1 MKDNPVAKNA
11 HKFNKRAAGPHK
23 DKKKAMK
30 KGDRKHKG
38 SYESVDE
45 VLKVS
50 DGASAW
56 IKDFQASDAPQFKGK
71 SMDKRKEMA
80 LAAYLDAKNGTKN
93 EFFGRLA
100 LAAVGAFAQAKR
112 NQKVDHPKA
121 KSNLGLWDH
130 KEKTMDDNI
139 DEWSC
144 NTTEK
149 TRRVKGGDKRKKY
162 MKEKQI
168 EEGEKKGLWDRIH
181 AKRKRGEKPAKPG
194 DEDYPKT
201 LDVGEET
208 VQEIS
213 SKLKDRY
220 RTKARADVD
229 KQYKKGDM
237 AAMKGD
243 SKGVKQADRRVMTR
257 RTGVQRSLP
266 KDSPAKKGQM
276 VPTRNEGLKQA
287 RKNVGSDSCWD
298 GYKAT
303 GTKMKGGKEV
313 PDCKKE
319 DAKQVDEVI
328 TKTVKKV
335 GSAVATAAKTAAIDP
350 KAHAAI
356 NTAKG
361 MAKDTASDIK
371 KGAKKVSGAAKKV
384 GSAVKKVTTRKP
396 VTNKE
401 SMDPRDFTDK
411 AGYIVTITRKGGKE
425 EIKNF
430 FNTKPAAQKYADRV
444 KNTNKVGHV
453 ATIYKTDGRKLM
465 KESSAGV
472 EMQSVSGMLDEL
484 TKRDQER
491 LAKRKQTNL
500 VKRGK
505 AKPEPKPKKAKED
518 PKDRTYVSNRKGD
531 DDHIVMQL
539 RKAQDVK
546 GNMDIKVSPTGKS
559 VKLPIKMI
567 DKLLATH
574 DKLQKPDEK
583 RKFRIMVTKEL
594 RKRAK

>member
-23 DKKKAMK
+23 DKKKASK

-38 SYESVDE
+38 KFDE
-45 VLKVS
+45 KLDANS
-50 DGASAW
+50 DAGDYV
-56 IKDFQASDAPQFKGK
+56 KDFRKSDAPQFKGK
-71 SMDKRKEMA
+71 SDKKKQQMA
-80 LAAYLDAKNGTKN
+80 IAAYLDSKDDDVNTQK

-100 LAAVGAFAQAKR
+100 AVGLGAFLQKKKE
-112 NQKVDHPKA
+112 QKVDHKKPKA
-121 KSNLGLWDH
+121 NLGLWDH
-130 KEKTMDDNI
+130 KEKPMADNM
-139 DEWSC
+139 DEWACTRS
-144 NTTEK
+144 EK

-194 DEDYPKT
+194 DKDYPKT
-201 LDVGEET
+201 LDVG
-208 VQEIS
+208 
-213 SKLKDRY
+213 
-220 RTKARADVD
+220 
-229 KQYKKGDM
+229 
-237 AAMKGD
+237 
-243 SKGVKQADRRVMTR
+243 
-257 RTGVQRSLP
+257 
-266 KDSPAKKGQM
+266 
-276 VPTRNEGLKQA
+276 EGLKQA

-303 GTKMKGGKEV
+303 GTKMKNGKEV

-319 DAKQVDEVI
+319 DAQQVDEI
-328 TKTVKKV
+328 SKTIKKA
-335 GSAVATAAKTAAIDP
+335 GQAAKTAAVNSVVRP
-350 KAHAAI
+350 SAQAAI
-356 NTAKG
+356 HTGVAQ
-361 MAKDTASDIK
+361 AKDTAKTVST
-371 KGAKKVSGAAKKV
+371 GAKKVASGAKKV
-384 GSAVKKVTTRKP
+384 GGAVKKATGAIKKKSGTPNPVPKP
-396 VTNKE
+396 KKANE

-465 KESSAGV
+465 KESTAGI
-472 EMQSVSGMLDEL
+472 EMTSVSTMLDEL
-484 TKRDQER
+484 TKRDMER
-491 LAKRKQTNL
+491 MAKRKQTNL

-505 AKPEPKPKKAKED
+505 AKPEPKKPQQKDKSAGRTASKE
-518 PKDRTYVSNRKGD
+518 GE

-546 GNMDIKVSPTGKS
+546 GNMDIKISPTGKT

-574 DKLQKPDEK
+574 DKLQKPDDK

>member
-1 MKDNPVAKNA
+1 
-11 HKFNKRAAGPHK
+11 
-23 DKKKAMK
+23 
-30 KGDRKHKG
+30 
-38 SYESVDE
+38 
-45 VLKVS
+45 
-50 DGASAW
+50 
-56 IKDFQASDAPQFKGK
+56 
-71 SMDKRKEMA
+71 
-80 LAAYLDAKNGTKN
+80 
-93 EFFGRLA
+93 
-100 LAAVGAFAQAKR
+100 
-112 NQKVDHPKA
+112 
-121 KSNLGLWDH
+121 
-130 KEKTMDDNI
+130 
-139 DEWSC
+139 
-144 NTTEK
+144 
-149 TRRVKGGDKRKKY
+149 
-162 MKEKQI
+162 
-168 EEGEKKGLWDRIH
+168 
-181 AKRKRGEKPAKPG
+181 
-194 DEDYPKT
+194 
-201 LDVGEET
+201 
-208 VQEIS
+208 
-213 SKLKDRY
+213 
-220 RTKARADVD
+220 
-229 KQYKKGDM
+229 M

-266 KDSPAKKGQM
+266 KDGPAKKGQM

-303 GTKMKGGKEV
+303 GTKMKNGKEV

-319 DAKQVDEVI
+319 EKIDEI
-328 TKTVKKV
+328 TKTIKKA
-335 GSAVATAAKTAAIDP
+335 GQAAKTAAVNSVVRP
-350 KAHAAI
+350 SAQAAI
-356 NTAKG
+356 HTGVAQ
-361 MAKDTASDIK
+361 AKDTAKSVSNT
-371 KGAKKVSGAAKKV
+371 AKKVSSGAKKV

-505 AKPEPKPKKAKED
+505 AKPEPKAK
-518 PKDRTYVSNRKGD
+518 PKDRTYVSDRKGE
-531 DDHIVMQL
+531 DDHMIVQL
-539 RKAQDVK
+539 RKAQDRN
-546 GNMDIKVSPTGKS
+546 GNMDIEVAKGKKT
-559 VKLPIKMI
+559 KLPKKMI
-567 DKLLATH
+567 DKLLTTY
-574 DKLQKPDEK
+574 DKLGKPQDKK
-583 RKFRIMVTKEL
+583 RFVTLVNHEL
-594 RKRAK
+594 RKRAGIAPTRAKTSSDKAMDDFNKMQKKGIPAPKGKGKNGPSDKELRDIERGK